1 MDRKQDTDNNTLEL
15 LCRQSLR
22 QYREM
27 VLLLQSL
34 QGNLQDQSSG
44 SVIQFNVT
52 FVELQN
58 QIQQTDQE
66 VAEQLNLQP
75 ESTNIVAFLNH
86 RKELQEDML
95 GLIGETVP
103 KADSV
108 KSLLANEMQ
117 AVKHGKKALN
127 GYKSQQEQYG
137 RIVNKAF

>member
-1 MDRKQDTDNNTLEL
+1 MDRMQDTENNTLEL
-15 LCRQSLR
+15 LCQQSLR

-27 VLLLQSL
+27 VVLLQSL

-52 FVELQN
+52 FAELQN

-66 VAEQLNLQP
+66 VAQQLNLQP
-75 ESTNIVAFLNH
+75 DSTYIVAFLNH
-86 RKELQEDML
+86 RKELQEDMF

-117 AVKHGKKALN
+117 TLKQGKKALN
-127 GYKSQQEQYG
+127 GYKSQQGQYG